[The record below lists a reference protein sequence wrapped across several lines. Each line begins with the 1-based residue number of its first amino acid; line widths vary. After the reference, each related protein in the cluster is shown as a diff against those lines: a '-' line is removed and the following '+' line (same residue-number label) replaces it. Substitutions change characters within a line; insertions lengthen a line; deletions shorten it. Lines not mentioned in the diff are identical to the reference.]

1 METFIEDYGYL
12 AILIGTFMEGETV
25 LVLGGF
31 AAHRGYLD
39 LYLVITAAF
48 TGTVLGDQLFYFL
61 GRKHSQAILSHRPKW
76 QPRIDRARQMIDK
89 HRILIILSFRFLYG
103 LRTVT
108 PFTLG
113 IANVPARIFVPL
125 NILGALVWSVAIGF
139 AGYFFGHALEIVLG
153 HLKHLELWIMIGIGL
168 TGGLIWVTHLKRSR
182 KEDP

>member
-1 METFIEDYGYL
+1 M
-12 AILIGTFMEGETV
+12 A
-25 LVLGGF
+25 
-31 AAHRGYLD
+31 
-39 LYLVITAAF
+39 
-48 TGTVLGDQLFYFL
+48 
-61 GRKHSQAILSHRPKW
+61 
-76 QPRIDRARQMIDK
+76 
-89 HRILIILSFRFLYG
+89 